1 MVRLVFFTAVGLM
14 SGFITGAN
22 ITKNELTEKHLL
34 AMETRLEI
42 EKMNIEMEV
51 KLAQRETEEVANDLM
66 LMRLFD
72 TCTRTG
78 KFMIQDATTG
88 LDYFFTCSEV
98 ATNKS

>member
-14 SGFITGAN
+14 SGFIAGAN
-22 ITKNELTEKHLL
+22 ITKDELTEQHLL
-34 AMETRLEI
+34 AIEERLVI
-42 EKMNIEMEV
+42 ERMNIEIEV
-51 KLAQRETEEVANDLM
+51 ELAERRAGEVANDLM

-88 LDYFFTCSEV
+88 LDFFFTCSEV